1 MLCFEIIFLHSTLF
15 LVVSVV
21 PLVNPTLTP
30 FLLELYSQLW
40 YNLIDKAKIEGEN
53 MYEHKEKYTIDFT
66 DVKNFLE
73 MHFVIK
79 EALDFP
85 DYYGCNW
92 DAFWDC
98 ITDFIDSRGLD
109 LEIIGLD
116 KIYSEF
122 KEDVDILVEL
132 LKDLKHIYNDKYAD
146 VVKIVIHHGNS
157 KVELT

>member
-1 MLCFEIIFLHSTLF
+1 
-15 LVVSVV
+15 
-21 PLVNPTLTP
+21 
-30 FLLELYSQLW
+30 
-40 YNLIDKAKIEGEN
+40 

-66 DVKNFLE
+66 KVEHYIE
-73 MHFVIK
+73 MHKIIQ

-98 ITDFIDSRGLD
+98 TTDFIDSRGLD

-146 VVKIVIHHGNS
+146 FVKIVIHHSNS